1 MYITTIESNS
11 WILGLFGIG
20 YSYLNKP
27 SALLSY
33 LSAAVYPVYIIHM
46 FVLYAGALLILPLDL
61 HPMLEFVGITVFTFI
76 VCFLI
81 YEFTLKRITIL
92 RPLFGLKWK
101 FKRVV
106 QKELKR
112 I

>member
-1 MYITTIESNS
+1 MYITTIESNA

-20 YSYLNKP
+20 YRYLNKP

-46 FVLYAGALLILPLDL
+46 FVLYAGALFILPLDL
-61 HPMLEFVGITVFTFI
+61 HPMVEFIGITLFTFI

-81 YEFTLKRITIL
+81 YEFILRRITIL

-101 FKRVV
+101 FKSVV
-106 QKELKR
+106 KPKFEK